1 MTSAECQISDPKGRY
16 LVFTLLFF
24 QMPMMKTQD
33 LNTKIIT
40 KKPKSARNC
49 ESRASIRRRSLQLL
63 VLRLGFLQDGDVGV
77 GVFPEGEEVLVSS
90 LAFGCVAGKGVGTG
104 QAEMRKSAQREV

>member
-24 QMPMMKTQD
+24 QMPLMKTQD

-40 KKPKSARNC
+40 KKPKNARNC
-49 ESRASIRRRSLQLL
+49 ESRASQRAQIKAEIAELEKEREICNEAGIRK
-63 VLRLGFLQDGDVGV
+63 VI
-77 GVFPEGEEVLVSS
+77 EGWIEEQKEK
-90 LAFGCVAGKGVGTG
+90 LAEGI
-104 QAEMRKSAQREV
+104 RENP